1 MNLNKKPLLY
11 AAILAGM
18 GIVPVHDVLA
28 TPLNYAPGDDSSD
41 TPNIVYIPIEAKESA
56 STLYSVYNG
65 GTGGATVGSLVS
77 SGGDLDVYVYTM
89 PGYAVK
95 VGEQKTL
102 VVKVSLTGGA
112 KFSQAPILVC
122 PHSGLV
128 AAGGAASTRDVD
140 TITWAKTVAAT
151 DVTGVIGAFT
161 ETGYF
166 IVAINQTKELAS
178 YSFAFPEGFV
188 IPEANSGAC
197 ILSLA
202 AGDPHPASVSAV
214 KSIIG
219 APAGTNISMVVETTY
234 DEFFT
239 KVIQTAT
246 IPLVTFATAFKAEIS
261 TKNLGFSDTGAYA
274 TIDVGSL
281 SKKFISGS
289 DVLSGAFVGHV
300 AVTALTAQ
308 TFRAASGAGL
318 SATDMIE
325 TVSISVSGP
334 TISSLSRVTFSEAGA
349 LDCGAALAL
358 YSAAPAVNATSGSTS
373 GSSSSVGS
381 VTVTVATA
389 NVNYAALVSGSN
401 GYGVCLLANGNNPL
415 SNGYLSISVNGTSP
429 TGKALELGSSNDY
442 LEVKRNGTAVRV
454 LNVPLESSDPYKVNI
469 RMFNTSNQELTGVKG
484 SLYGVDGTLIK
495 DGLDLGTVPPNALKL
510 VTSDSVIGMLGT
522 GSTAKGRA
530 WMLIQAPVQDTF
542 KVQVLMKNPT
552 GVLSNISTDA
562 VD

>member
-28 TPLNYAPGDDSSD
+28 APLNYAPGTTTD
-41 TPNIVYIPIEAKESA
+41 PNIIYIPIEAKESA

-65 GTGGATVGSLVS
+65 GTGGTVAGALVN

-122 PHSGLV
+122 PHSGLNG
-128 AAGGAASTRDVD
+128 AAASTRDVD
-140 TITWAKTVAAT
+140 TISWAETTAAT
-151 DVTGVIGAFT
+151 KVTGAVGAGT
-161 ETGYF
+161 LTGYF

-178 YSFAFPEGFV
+178 YSFAFPDGFV

-197 ILSLA
+197 ILSLT
-202 AGDPHPASVSAV
+202 AGEPHPASVSAV

-239 KVIQTAT
+239 KVTQTAT
-246 IPLVTFATAFKAEIS
+246 IPLVTFATAYKAEIS
-261 TKNLGFSDTGAYA
+261 TQNLGQASKTAAYA

-300 AVTALTAQ
+300 AVTALTTQ
-308 TFRAASGAGL
+308 TFRAASGAGM

-334 TISSLSRVTFSEAGA
+334 TISSLSRVTFADAVG
-349 LDCGAALAL
+349 LDCGAAAAL
-358 YSAAPAVNATSGSTS
+358 YSAAPAVNATSTS

-381 VTVTVATA
+381 VTVTVTTAATNA
-389 NVNYAALVSGSN
+389 NYAKLVSGSK
-401 GYGVCLLANGNNPL
+401 GYGVCLLANGNDIL
-415 SNGYLSISVNGTSP
+415 SNGYLSITVNGTSP
-429 TGKALELGSSNDY
+429 AGKELELGSSNDY

-454 LNVPLESSDPYKVNI
+454 LNIPLESSDPYKVNI

-495 DGLDLGTVPPNALKL
+495 DGLDLGTIPPNALKL
-510 VTSDSVIGMLGT
+510 VTSDSVIGMIT